1 MLGELSI
8 SPLEAFLH
16 SVPTASHLSSV
27 PTSSRRE
34 RTLTQSETGFR
45 PESVSSG
52 VAGTSRG
59 STPAGAMTGSNRGS
73 SRALFDA
80 DAHTSDTIAASSTI
94 RPGSDR
100 TATMSPRAEVQNAG
114 SMSKSSFAKADV
126 GRLQT
131 HDDVAQTALSSSMSP
146 GQSQQ
151 HRPEAAEE
159 VKRSLVSSRSS
170 VKDGVALLESQ
181 QQPDTAVQRYM
192 ACTTTGLCFVAVEL
206 RCFGCHSDCSVHG
219 IGAVSVCL
227 CSLYRDTPT

>member
-1 MLGELSI
+1 MLGELST

-34 RTLTQSETGFR
+34 RPLTHSQTGFR

-59 STPAGAMTGSNRGS
+59 NTPAGAMTGSNRGS

-80 DAHTSDTIAASSTI
+80 DAQTSDTIAASSTV

-100 TATMSPRAEVQNAG
+100 TAIMSPRAEAHNAG
-114 SMSKSSFAKADV
+114 AMSRSSTAKVDV

-131 HDDVAQTALSSSMSP
+131 HGDIAQTALSSSMSQ

-159 VKRSLVSSRSS
+159 VKRRLVSSRSS
-170 VKDGVALLESQ
+170 VKDVIALLQSQ
-181 QQPDTAVQRYM
+181 QPPETAVQRYM
-192 ACTTTGLCFVAVEL
+192 ACTA
-206 RCFGCHSDCSVHG
+206 
-219 IGAVSVCL
+219 A
-227 CSLYRDTPT
+227 